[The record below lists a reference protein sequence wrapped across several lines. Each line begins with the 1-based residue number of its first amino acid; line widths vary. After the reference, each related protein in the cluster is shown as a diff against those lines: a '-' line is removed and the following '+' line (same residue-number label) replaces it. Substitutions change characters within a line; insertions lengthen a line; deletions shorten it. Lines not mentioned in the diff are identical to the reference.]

1 MITPVCSRLLRVFLF
16 SNQKKGSPMKFRSV
30 LTLATAAALLT
41 ACSAAKNSAPVVAG
55 NGVGGNTT
63 ASPYNPSTATPYD
76 NAGATGN
83 ASNPYG
89 ATPYTP
95 TPSTVY
101 NPNTGATSSTGA
113 APYTP
118 AAPAPTTSAYSN
130 PTGVYP
136 SVDVNATH
144 HQVVP
149 GDTLYNIAKRY
160 GVSQDNIRAW
170 NNMPDDTV
178 KLGTSLRVKPTSASG
193 TSYGNTSSATG
204 SYRVV
209 SGDTLYSIAQRHGM
223 TVSQLRAVN
232 NLQDENLRVGQTLRV
247 TGAAVASTPVVQPTP
262 AVTTTT
268 TTTSVTTT
276 PAITAS
282 GKTASHAGLTWQS
295 PLAGA
300 SVSKAFSSSTRGVEL
315 QGTASQTVVAAADG
329 QVIFSGNGPR
339 GYGKLVVVQHSPNL
353 LTAYSG
359 SDNLIVKEQERV
371 KRGQSLA
378 RMGSA
383 GKLHFE
389 VRENG
394 TPVNPSNYIP
404 F

>member
-1 MITPVCSRLLRVFLF
+1 
-16 SNQKKGSPMKFRSV
+16 
-30 LTLATAAALLT
+30 
-41 ACSAAKNSAPVVAG
+41 
-55 NGVGGNTT
+55 
-63 ASPYNPSTATPYD
+63 
-76 NAGATGN
+76 
-83 ASNPYG
+83 
-89 ATPYTP
+89 
-95 TPSTVY
+95 
-101 NPNTGATSSTGA
+101 
-113 APYTP
+113 
-118 AAPAPTTSAYSN
+118 
-130 PTGVYP
+130 
-136 SVDVNATH
+136 VDVNATF
-144 HQVVP
+144 HQVAP

-232 NLQDENLRVGQTLRV
+232 HLQDENLRVGQTLRV
-247 TGAAVASTPVVQPTP
+247 TGTAVASTPAVQPTP
-262 AVTTTT
+262 VVTTT
-268 TTTSVTTT
+268 TTTSVTPPPT
-276 PAITAS
+276 PTIAAS
-282 GKTASHAGLTWQS
+282 GKTASHAGLTWQN

-300 SVSKAFSSSTRGVEL
+300 SIGKAFSSSTRGVEL
-315 QGTASQTVVAAADG
+315 QGSANQTVVAAADG

-353 LTAYSG
+353 LTAYSNG
-359 SDNLIVKEQERV
+359 DNLIVKEQERV

-378 RMGSA
+378 RLGSA

>member
-1 MITPVCSRLLRVFLF
+1 MKLR
-16 SNQKKGSPMKFRSV
+16 SI

-55 NGVGGNTT
+55 NGVGGSST
-63 ASPYNPSTATPYD
+63 ASPYTPSTATPYD
-76 NAGATGN
+76 GTGAGTTAGAG
-83 ASNPYG
+83 NPYG

-101 NPNTGATSSTGA
+101 TPST
-113 APYTP
+113 PSTP
-118 AAPAPTTSAYSN
+118 VASGSAYSH
-130 PTGVYP
+130 PAGSYP
-136 SVDVNATH
+136 SVDVNATF
-144 HQVVP
+144 HQVAP

-170 NNMPDDTV
+170 NNMTDDTV
-178 KLGTSLRVKPTSASG
+178 KLGTSLRVKPHSASG
-193 TSYGNTSSATG
+193 TSYGNGSTATG

-232 NLQDENLRVGQTLRV
+232 HLQDENLRVGQTLRV
-247 TGAAVASTPVVQPTP
+247 TGAAVAGTPVVHTTP
-262 AVTTTT
+262 AVTA
-268 TTTSVTTT
+268 TTSIT
-276 PAITAS
+276 PPPTPTIAAS
-282 GKTASHAGLTWQS
+282 GKTASHAGLTWQN

-300 SVSKAFSSSTRGVEL
+300 SIGKAFSSSTRGVEL
-315 QGTASQTVVAAADG
+315 QGSANQTVVAAADG

-353 LTAYSG
+353 LTAYSNG
-359 SDNLIVKEQERV
+359 DNLIVKEQERV

-378 RMGSA
+378 RLGSA

>member
-1 MITPVCSRLLRVFLF
+1 MKLR
-16 SNQKKGSPMKFRSV
+16 SI

-41 ACSAAKNSAPVVAG
+41 ACTAAKNSAPVVAG
-55 NGVGGNTT
+55 NGVGSGTT
-63 ASPYNPSTATPYD
+63 ASPYNPSTASPYD
-76 NAGATGN
+76 GTNAGASTN
-83 ASNPYG
+83 TSNPYG
-89 ATPYTP
+89 ASPYNP

-101 NPNTGATSSTGA
+101 TPSNNAAVST
-113 APYTP
+113 PVTP
-118 AAPAPTTSAYSN
+118 SHSAYAN

-136 SVDVNATH
+136 SVDVNATY

-160 GVSQDNIRAW
+160 GVSQDNIRMW

-193 TSYGNTSSATG
+193 ASYGNTSSATG

-247 TGAAVASTPVVQPTP
+247 NGTAVASTPVVQTPT
-262 AVTTTT
+262 VTV
-268 TTTSVTTT
+268 S
-276 PAITAS
+276 S
-282 GKTASHAGLTWQS
+282 KTRSHAGLTWQS

-300 SVSKAFSSSTRGVEL
+300 NIAKAFSNSTRGVEL
-315 QGTASQTVVAAADG
+315 QGSAGQTVVAAADG
-329 QVIFSGNGPR
+329 QVIYSGNGPR

-353 LTAYSG
+353 LTAYSNG
-359 SDNLIVKEQERV
+359 DNLIVKEQERV

-378 RMGSA
+378 KLGSA
-383 GKLHFE
+383 GRLHFE
-389 VRENG
+389 VRESG

>member
-1 MITPVCSRLLRVFLF
+1 MKLR
-16 SNQKKGSPMKFRSV
+16 SI

-55 NGVGGNTT
+55 NGVGGSST
-63 ASPYNPSTATPYD
+63 ASPYTPSTATPYD
-76 NAGATGN
+76 GTAAGTTAGAG
-83 ASNPYG
+83 NPYG

-101 NPNTGATSSTGA
+101 TPST
-113 APYTP
+113 PSTP
-118 AAPAPTTSAYSN
+118 VASGSAYSH
-130 PTGVYP
+130 PAGAYP
-136 SVDVNATH
+136 SVDVNATF
-144 HQVVP
+144 HQVAP

-193 TSYGNTSSATG
+193 ASYGNTSSATG

-247 TGAAVASTPVVQPTP
+247 TGAAVAGTRAVQPTP
-262 AVTTTT
+262 VVTTT

-276 PAITAS
+276 PTPSVSAPTITAS
-282 GKTASHAGLTWQS
+282 GKTASHAGLTWQN

-300 SVSKAFSSSTRGVEL
+300 SIGKAFSSSTRGVEL
-315 QGTASQTVVAAADG
+315 QGSANQTVVAAADG

-353 LTAYSG
+353 LTAYSNG
-359 SDNLIVKEQERV
+359 DNLIVKEQERV

-378 RMGSA
+378 RLGSA

>member
-1 MITPVCSRLLRVFLF
+1 MKLR
-16 SNQKKGSPMKFRSV
+16 SI

-55 NGVGGNTT
+55 NGVGGSST
-63 ASPYNPSTATPYD
+63 ASPYTPSTATPYD

-89 ATPYTP
+89 AAPYTP

-101 NPNTGATSSTGA
+101 NPSTGA

-144 HQVVP
+144 HQVVS

-178 KLGTSLRVKPTSASG
+178 KLGTSLRVKPHSASG
-193 TSYGNTSSATG
+193 TSYGNGSTATG

-232 NLQDENLRVGQTLRV
+232 HLQDENLRVGQTLRV
-247 TGAAVASTPVVQPTP
+247 TGTAVASTPVVQPTP
-262 AVTTTT
+262 VVTTT

-276 PAITAS
+276 PTISAPTITAS

-315 QGTASQTVVAAADG
+315 QGAASQTVVAAADG

-359 SDNLIVKEQERV
+359 SENLIVKEQERV